1 MTTRAELRLALRL
14 RLEDD
19 AAAPLWPDDVL
30 NDALAEAMNAYGAAC
45 PRQVTTGVT
54 VTAGAQQ
61 AALSG
66 EIDPTRITRV
76 VDAAGI
82 WVTPWVAEQDRPGER
97 GQAWRVW
104 AGQLRLAEPA
114 AASIAGVWQI
124 EHRAG
129 RAAPA
134 NDVDPLDIVPGDE
147 SLVALLAEGAALAR
161 RAIEDAKRG
170 LRSDAGARADAARR
184 QAWQLRGSR
193 LRLRG

>member
-30 NDALAEAMNAYGAAC
+30 NEALAEAMGAYGAAV
-45 PRQVTTGVT
+45 PRQQTTGVT
-54 VTAGAQQ
+54 VAAGAQQ
-61 AALSG
+61 AALSS
-66 EIDPTRITRV
+66 EIDFARIVRV

-82 WVTPWVAEQDRPGER
+82 WVTPWAAEQDRPGER

-104 AGQLRLAEPA
+104 AGHLHLAEPA
-114 AASIAGVWQI
+114 AASIAGIWQI

-129 RAAPA
+129 RVAPT
-134 NDVDPLDIVPGDE
+134 NDVDALDIIPGDE
-147 SLVALLAEGAALAR
+147 ALVALLAEGAALAR

-170 LRSDAGARADAARR
+170 LRSDVAARAEAARR
-184 QAWQLRGSR
+184 QAWQLLKGRR
-193 LRLRG
+193 LRA